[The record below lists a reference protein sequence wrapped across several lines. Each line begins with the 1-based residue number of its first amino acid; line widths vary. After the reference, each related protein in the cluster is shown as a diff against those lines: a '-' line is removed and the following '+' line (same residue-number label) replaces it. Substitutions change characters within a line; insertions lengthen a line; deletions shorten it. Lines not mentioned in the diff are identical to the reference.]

1 MALLQTGVEQ
11 AAKMMT
17 GHRYARLISHYDADG
32 ITAAG
37 ILYHALLRHGM
48 QVHASIVKKLDR
60 SFIRELDEELIII
73 CDMGTAQSDL
83 LAEQLAKRD
92 VVIIDHHAPL
102 AAMPLFRAP
111 SAVLI
116 NPCCLEAAEGARL
129 RNERGST
136 ICASGLAYLV
146 ARRMAHDRQGN
157 IDLAGLAIAG
167 TLGDKLDLTTGV
179 NRLIL
184 DEALAEGIV
193 TVKQGLKL
201 SAGKLQEA
209 LLFATEPYLPF
220 AGKLEWILA
229 ILKELGIDGTTD
241 TTDLSEEEEQ
251 RLAAAV
257 LPLVKQSPAD
267 LADDVLLGS
276 TYLLNAE
283 VIRHGQDFMR
293 IVDACG
299 RMGKA
304 GVGLGLCLREER
316 LVEEATALYRSI
328 QIKLVSELNRLESE
342 EHAITELKHLFY
354 FYVEESGVTGILAG
368 IVAEY
373 LRTEKP
379 VIVVNKR
386 ERLEEG
392 KPAET
397 KISARCH
404 TRLIA
409 RAPGGL
415 DLARAMEQAAKELG
429 GFGGGHPVAAGA
441 SIPDGSEERFIA
453 ALDRILGAQQGKN
466 VTPPKRG

>member
-1 MALLQTGVEQ
+1 MAQLQTGVEK
-11 AAKMMT
+11 AAQMIA

-48 QVHASIVKKLDR
+48 QVHASIVTKLDR
-60 SFIRELDEELIII
+60 AFVRELDDELIII
-73 CDMGTAQSDL
+73 CDMGTAQSDM

-102 AAMPLFRAP
+102 AAVPLIQAP

-136 ICASGLAYLV
+136 ICAAGLAYLV
-146 ARRMAHDRQGN
+146 ARRMARDRRDN

-167 TLGDKLDLTTGV
+167 TMGDKLDLTTGV

-184 DEALAEGIV
+184 DEARKEGVV
-193 TVKQGLKL
+193 TVKKGLKL

-209 LLFATEPYLPF
+209 LLFATDPYLPF

-229 ILKELGIDGTTD
+229 VLKELGIDGATGTSE
-241 TTDLSEEEEQ
+241 LREEEEQ
-251 RLAAAV
+251 RLAAAL
-257 LPLVKQSPAD
+257 LPLLSQAPAE
-267 LADDVLLGS
+267 LADDLLLGP

-283 VIRHGQDFMR
+283 VIRHGHDFMR

-304 GVGLGLCLREER
+304 GMGLGLCLREER
-316 LVEEATALYRSI
+316 LVEDATALYRSI

-342 EHAITELKHLFY
+342 EQAITELEHLYY
-354 FYVEESGVTGILAG
+354 FYVQESGVTGTLAG
-368 IVAEY
+368 IVADY

-379 VIVVNKR
+379 VIVVNKK

-392 KPAET
+392 KPAMT

-404 TRLIA
+404 PSLIA
-409 RAPGGL
+409 RTPGGL
-415 DLARAMEQAAKELG
+415 DLARAMEQAANELG

-441 SIPDGSEERFIA
+441 SIPDGAEERFIA

>member
-1 MALLQTGVEQ
+1 MA
-11 AAKMMT
+11 

-37 ILYHALLRHGM
+37 ILYHALLRHGS
-48 QVHASIVKKLDR
+48 QVHASITPKLDR
-60 SFIRELDEELIII
+60 AFMRELDDELIII
-73 CDMGTAQSDL
+73 CDMGTAQAAV
-83 LAEQLAKRD
+83 LAEQLAGRD
-92 VVIIDHHAPL
+92 VVIIDHHAPPAGVPL
-102 AAMPLFRAP
+102 ARAP
-111 SAVLI
+111 STVLI
-116 NPCCLEAAEGARL
+116 NPCCLDAAEGASL
-129 RNERGST
+129 INERGSA

-146 ARRMAHDRQGN
+146 ARRMAHDRRAN
-157 IDLAGLAIAG
+157 VDLAGLAIAG

-193 TVKQGLKL
+193 TVKHGLKL

-229 ILKELGIDGTTD
+229 ILKELRIDGTTD
-241 TTDLSEEEEQ
+241 TSELSEDAEK

-267 LADDVLLGS
+267 LGDDFLFGN
-276 TYLLNAE
+276 TFLLNAE

-316 LVEEATALYRSI
+316 LVGEATALYRSI
-328 QIKLVSELNRLESE
+328 QIKLVSELNRLEGE
-342 EHAITELKHLFY
+342 EHAITELTHLNY
-354 FYVEESGVTGILAG
+354 FFVQESGVTGILAG

-379 VIVVNKR
+379 IIVVNKK

-397 KISARCH
+397 RISARCH
-404 TRLIA
+404 ARLMA

-415 DLARAMEQAAKELG
+415 DLARAMEEAAKEVG

-441 SIPDGSEERFIA
+441 SIPDGAEERFIA
-453 ALDRILGAQQGKN
+453 ALDRILGAQQGKK
-466 VTPPKRG
+466 VTG

>member
-1 MALLQTGVEQ
+1 MAQLQTGVEK
-11 AAKMMT
+11 AAQMIA

-48 QVHASIVKKLDR
+48 QVHASIVTKLDR
-60 SFIRELDEELIII
+60 AFIRELDDELIII
-73 CDMGTAQSDL
+73 CDMGTAQSDM

-102 AAMPLFRAP
+102 AAVPLIQAP

-136 ICASGLAYLV
+136 ICAAGLAYLV
-146 ARRMAHDRQGN
+146 ARRLARDHRGN

-167 TLGDKLDLTTGV
+167 TMGDKLDLTTGV

-184 DEALAEGIV
+184 DEARKEGVV
-193 TVKQGLKL
+193 TVKKGLKL

-209 LLFATEPYLPF
+209 LLFATDPYLPF
-220 AGKLEWILA
+220 AGKLAWILA
-229 ILKELGIDGTTD
+229 LLKELGIDGTTE
-241 TTDLSEEEEQ
+241 TSELREEEEQ
-251 RLAAAV
+251 RLAAA
-257 LPLVKQSPAD
+257 LRPLLSQAPAE
-267 LADDVLLGS
+267 LADDLLLGP

-283 VIRHGQDFMR
+283 VIRHGHDFMR

-304 GVGLGLCLREER
+304 GMGLGLCLREER
-316 LVEEATALYRSI
+316 LVEDATALYRSI

-342 EHAITELKHLFY
+342 EQAITELEHLYY
-354 FYVEESGVTGILAG
+354 FYVQESGVTGTLAG
-368 IVAEY
+368 IVADY

-379 VIVVNKR
+379 VIVVNKK

-404 TRLIA
+404 PSLIA
-409 RAPGGL
+409 RTPGGL
-415 DLARAMEQAAKELG
+415 DLARAMEQAANELG

-441 SIPDGSEERFIA
+441 SIPDGAEERFIA